1 MSDDAQRR
9 IQAIGQQ
16 LKSASGLPPVT
27 KVAAGSSAP
36 RLQGKVAIVTGK
48 TLLDERLA

>member
-1 MSDDAQRR
+1 
-9 IQAIGQQ
+9 
-16 LKSASGLPPVT
+16 LPPVT